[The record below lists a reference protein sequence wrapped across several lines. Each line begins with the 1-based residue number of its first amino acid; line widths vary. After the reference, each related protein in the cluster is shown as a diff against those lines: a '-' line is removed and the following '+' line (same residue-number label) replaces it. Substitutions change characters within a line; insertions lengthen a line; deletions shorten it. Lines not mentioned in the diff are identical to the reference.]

1 MKRTGRVAGL
11 CLALLVALGL
21 LSSAPAWAWRPTV
34 AVAPFRGPGNVEVS
48 RVVQAALKA
57 RSVVVITPSRYALI
71 AKGLFAQGTNP
82 GDIAAVAQELGA
94 GWVVTGNNR
103 LEARRWTLVVSLR
116 DGKTGHTMAKLQ
128 YPLAS
133 PHVPPTIL
141 RTMSTEL
148 LDALQAAVSAPSAP
162 PIRPA
167 NDKEKPPS
175 WDPQK
180 PDPVATREPA
190 PERVPDTGAPAPLQ
204 PTPVPT
210 TPAKPEVRPKW
221 AHWFELGIGFGLTGR
236 NFSADP
242 PPPRVANALA
252 PTLRLDGTV
261 YPLAFSWKRA
271 YGLFAGLGLGL
282 SLDLPFWP
290 AFTAKTD
297 ATQTL
302 PAAEFRV
309 EGGLRWKL
317 TLYKPLP
324 RPQLTLLVEGGLH
337 QFLFANAADGARLV
351 GTPDVRY
358 IYAAIGGRFTVHF
371 ADWSWIWAQ
380 FQYHAVT
387 DSGPIQ
393 LRANY
398 GVAATVGFRFSA
410 GLDFLVWRGIRLG
423 AQGSYERFA
432 ARYGYDPD
440 AVQKRST
447 SIDEYFG
454 AVLVLGYVF

>member
-1 MKRTGRVAGL
+1 MKPVVA
-11 CLALLVALGL
+11 
-21 LSSAPAWAWRPTV
+21 PT
-34 AVAPFRGPGNVEVS
+34 AVAKP
-48 RVVQAALKA
+48 
-57 RSVVVITPSRYALI
+57 
-71 AKGLFAQGTNP
+71 
-82 GDIAAVAQELGA
+82 A
-94 GWVVTGNNR
+94 G
-103 LEARRWTLVVSLR
+103 
-116 DGKTGHTMAKLQ
+116 
-128 YPLAS
+128 
-133 PHVPPTIL
+133 
-141 RTMSTEL
+141 
-148 LDALQAAVSAPSAP
+148 
-162 PIRPA
+162 
-167 NDKEKPPS
+167 
-175 WDPQK
+175 
-180 PDPVATREPA
+180 
-190 PERVPDTGAPAPLQ
+190 
-204 PTPVPT
+204 
-210 TPAKPEVRPKW
+210 RPKW
-221 AHWFELGIGFGLTGR
+221 AHWFELGIGFGITGR
-236 NFSADP
+236 NFAADP

-290 AFTAKTD
+290 PFTAKTD
-297 ATQTL
+297 VTQTL

-309 EGGLRWKL
+309 EGGLRWKI

-337 QFLFANAADGARLV
+337 QFLFANAADGTRLV

-398 GVAATVGFRFSA
+398 GIAATVGFRIAA

-423 AQGSYERFA
+423 VQGSYERFA
-432 ARYGYDPD
+432 ARYGYDPE

-447 SIDEYFG
+447 SVDEYFG